1 MLAWF
6 KKTWGQARSS
16 VLREEFDQSLAHMAA
31 FDDGQRLHCYRTIAG
46 ALHRLVEQVGPIEHL
61 NDRVK
66 KQLSTMLSETARELF
81 SSKPVEAYATV
92 FLSMWLE
99 SQTLIG
105 DDADYVRAHSSK
117 FIDTTLRGYESE
129 VPST

>member
-6 KKTWGQARSS
+6 RKRWGQARSS
-16 VLREEFDQSLAHMAA
+16 VLREEFDQSLAHVAA
-31 FDDGQRLHCYRTIAG
+31 FDNGQRLHCYRTIAG
-46 ALHRLVEQVGPIEHL
+46 ALHRIVEQVGPIENL

-81 SSKPVEAYATV
+81 SSKPVEAYATA

-99 SQTLIG
+99 SQTLAG
-105 DDADYVRAHSSK
+105 DNAEYVRVHSSEL
-117 FIDTTLRGYESE
+117 IDTSLSGYEAERLS
-129 VPST
+129 S